1 MKLNLHFHATLAVAF
16 VGVQHAAP
24 QLEVTFR

>member
-1 MKLNLHFHATLAVAF
+1 MKLNFHFQTTLAVAF
-16 VGVQHAAP
+16 VGVQQAAP